1 MPVKWR
7 IMAERT
13 FGWVQEAYVLGNLKR
28 VVQLFVFDS
37 PVNKTLREDR
47 IPRLVPEQY
56 GRDEFIRELSQE
68 DMVIPYIHLKGR
80 GSPKG
85 YTRADSPC
93 TGIVQAA
100 LPGQRK
106 EYQSDWPADSFL
118 RWAVSIGF
126 LDYDRDRDTCALSD
140 AGRRYAASDDKSP
153 EEEEILT
160 EAFLSYPPVCR
171 IVNLL
176 VRQEHMTKFE
186 LGGQLGFIGEAG
198 FTSIPQGQILRGLK
212 GAVSKKER
220 GKLLADTEGT
230 SDKYARTIC
239 SWLKQLGWVE
249 QEEKQVTA
257 GEGRDVYTD
266 TIPQAYRITL
276 KGRKAARRI
285 TGTSKYAKVPKRV
298 LWDMLATKAGDKDYL
313 RNRRTYLIQALASGY
328 KSLPWLAAMLEKKG
342 IPETESVI
350 LDEINSF
357 ENIGLSVSRVKNTY
371 KIADKIQG
379 LSIPSRLE
387 TAPLHKSDLSVVKD
401 QVRKRL
407 EHVDHKYLILI
418 DLGFDSDSGRD
429 YEIQTGELL
438 TAELELKGARLG
450 DTRKPDVCVYHGKK
464 GLILDN
470 KAYSKGYSLP
480 MGQAD
485 EMVRYIEENKVRRKD
500 MNPNEWWKVFDEN
513 VDKFHFAFVSGE
525 FVGGFQDRLKYISGR
540 TGVTGGAVDSVSLL
554 LLAEE
559 LKSGR
564 MEYDQWFDYFSKN
577 DEAKILCL

>member
-1 MPVKWR
+1 
-7 IMAERT
+7 MAERT

-28 VVQLFVFDS
+28 VVQLFVFNS
-37 PVNKTLREDR
+37 PVNKTLREDK

-56 GRDEFIRELSQE
+56 GRDGFIRELSQE

-80 GSPKG
+80 GIPKG
-85 YTRADSPC
+85 YTRANSPC

-126 LDYDRDRDTCALSD
+126 LEYDRERDTCALSD
-140 AGRRYAASDDKSP
+140 AGRRYAASADKSL

-176 VRQEHMTKFE
+176 VSQEHMTKFE

-212 GAVSKKER
+212 GAVSKSER
-220 GKLLADTEGT
+220 SKLLADTEGT

-257 GEGRDVYTD
+257 GEGGGIYTD

-350 LDEINSF
+350 LDEISSF
-357 ENIGLSVSRVKNTY
+357 ENIGLSVSRVKDTY

-379 LSIPSRLE
+379 LSIPSRLQ
-387 TAPLHKSDLSVVKD
+387 TAPLHKSDRSVVKD

-438 TAELELKGARLG
+438 TAELGLKGARLG
-450 DTRKPDVCVYHGKK
+450 DTRKPDVCVYYGKK

-470 KAYSKGYSLP
+470 KAYANGYSLP
-480 MGQAD
+480 MSQAD
-485 EMVRYIEENKVRRKD
+485 EMVRYIEENKVRRRD
-500 MNPNEWWKVFDEN
+500 MTPNEWWKVFDDN
-513 VDKFHFAFVSGE
+513 VDEFHFAFVSGE
-525 FVGGFQDRLKYISGR
+525 FVGGFQDRLKYISDR
-540 TGVTGGAVDSVSLL
+540 TGVTGGAIDSVSLL